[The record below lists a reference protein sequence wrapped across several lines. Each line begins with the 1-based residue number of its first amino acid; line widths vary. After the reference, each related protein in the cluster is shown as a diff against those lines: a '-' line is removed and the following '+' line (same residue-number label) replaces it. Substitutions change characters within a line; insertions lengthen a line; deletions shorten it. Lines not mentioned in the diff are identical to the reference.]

1 MGRVIAI
8 INPAAGRGHGARLR
22 PLVLAELARRF
33 SGLEVAQTTRPG
45 HATELARQAVG
56 ADLVIA
62 VGGDGTVREVVA
74 GLAGTTTQL
83 AIIPTGSGND
93 FLKTIGIPA
102 DPFAACRIAAEGR
115 PRPVDAVRIQAAGDG
130 TERTLVYANAA
141 GFGFDAKVA
150 GEARRYKRLRGLP
163 LYVAAVFRTVGEYQC
178 PLVRISVNGR
188 TWEQR
193 ILLIA
198 AGNGRFYGGG
208 MRIAPDAAADD
219 GLLDIC
225 VCDALDRLTIYRYLP
240 RLIKGTHVTL
250 EEVAML
256 RAAKLGLDFLEPV
269 MFQLDGDLQ
278 PDQGLRRFTLEVLP
292 AALRV
297 LVP

>member
-74 GLAGTTTQL
+74 GLAGTTTRL

-130 TERTLVYANAA
+130 VERTLVYANAA
-141 GFGFDAKVA
+141 GFGFDAKVV

-163 LYVAAVFRTVGEYQC
+163 LYVAAVLRAVGEYQC
-178 PLVRISVNGR
+178 PLVRISVNGQ

-208 MRIAPDAAADD
+208 MRIAPDAEPGD
-219 GLLDIC
+219 GMLDIC

-250 EEVAML
+250 KEVAMH
-256 RAAKLGLDFLEPV
+256 RAAKLELDFLEPV

-278 PDQGLRRFTLEVLP
+278 PDQGLRRFTLKVLP

-297 LVP
+297 IVP